1 MLYAFPAVLPPDENG
16 TFIASFPDVP
26 EALTEADTLPELLYW
41 AADALHVALTGYL
54 DDHRDIPHPSR
65 PKRGQPTVALPPH
78 TALKLAI
85 YQAMRDQG
93 LSQNE
98 LARRLECDPR
108 QVRRLI
114 DLDHHSRLDLMEAAL
129 KALGKRLVLDVQD
142 AA

>member
-1 MLYAFPAVLPPDENG
+1 MFYNFPVVLKPDTNG
-16 TFIASFPDVP
+16 TFLASFSDVP
-26 EALTEADTLPELLYW
+26 EALTVGETEADALYW

-54 DDHRDIPHPSR
+54 DYRRDIPRPSR
-65 PKRGQPTVALPPH
+65 PKRGQKLVALPPH

-93 LSQNE
+93 LSQSG

-114 DLDHHSRLDLMEAAL
+114 DLDLHSRLDLMEAAL
-129 KALGKRLVLDVQD
+129 KALGKRLVLEVQD